1 MTFRRWLQEMWFNHL
16 DELMGLGQPL
26 PKYTLQEY
34 FAKYKYWLKREYRHQ
49 HPVKQ
54 TEDIYYGA

>member
-1 MTFRRWLQEMWFNHL
+1 MTFRAWLQEMWYAHL
-16 DELMGLGQPL
+16 DELMGLAQPL

-49 HPVKQ
+49 QGV
-54 TEDIYYGA
+54 TNGS